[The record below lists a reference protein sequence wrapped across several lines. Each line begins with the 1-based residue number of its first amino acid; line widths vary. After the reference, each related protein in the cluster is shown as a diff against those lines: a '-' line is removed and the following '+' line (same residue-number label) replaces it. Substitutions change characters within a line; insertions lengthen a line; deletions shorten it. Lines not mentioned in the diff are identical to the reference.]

1 MGGKEED
8 ASLHRFAIGE
18 KSSLA
23 NKRPELVFFLR
34 AVAAD
39 LRVPVRPF
47 EPRWRFERVVVV
59 VVNVVDVDRDRR
71 QVDRRRRRDRVALC
85 FGCVS
90 CSSVAP
96 TTE

>member
-8 ASLHRFAIGE
+8 VSLHRFAVGE
-18 KSSLA
+18 KIIAREQTTRAS
-23 NKRPELVFFLR
+23 FFLS

-47 EPRWRFERVVVV
+47 EPRWRFERVVV

-96 TTE
+96 YN

>member
-1 MGGKEED
+1 M
-8 ASLHRFAIGE
+8 
-18 KSSLA
+18 LA

-59 VVNVVDVDRDRR
+59 VNVVDVVVVNVVDVDRNRR

-85 FGCVS
+85 FGRVG

-96 TTE
+96 